1 MRRVLRRWPTLSG
14 ARQATVILFLCSAGL
29 VLMNHWLWSIRSW
42 TGIIDWVTSLAC
54 VVAALIF
61 SVKPAKRLG

>member
-1 MRRVLRRWPTLSG
+1 
-14 ARQATVILFLCSAGL
+14 
-29 VLMNHWLWSIRSW
+29 MNHWLWSIRSW

>member
-14 ARQATVILFLCSAGL
+14 ARQATVILLLCSVGL
-29 VLMNHWLWSIRSW
+29 MFMNHWLWLVRPGA
-42 TGIIDWVTSLAC
+42 GIIDWVTSLAC